1 MMVLR
6 KRGFTLVE
14 LLVVIAIIGI
24 LVALLLPAVQ
34 AAREAGRR
42 MQCGNNLH
50 QLAIAAQNYHDT
62 FRAFPSGFILPNKV
76 LWSGMLLPQL
86 EQNTIYDSLNFSASW
101 ASGPNA
107 AACATLLSVFRCPS
121 APVAEHTNV
130 QGIVD
135 RVPCTY
141 LACATGLMPNESGP
155 PPVAG
160 GANMDGIF
168 FLNSRVKLRDILDGT
183 SSTVAIGEA
192 LFDTDVRG
200 IDHGGTVHI
209 VDHWY
214 IGSPLIYAAEVSES
228 VGSTAVP
235 VNRIFDQSAFI
246 DEKELCFSSRHPGG
260 AQVSFA
266 DGHVAMIAATIDA
279 AVWSALGTRATGEA
293 AQVPSN

>member
-1 MMVLR
+1 MTESR

-14 LLVVIAIIGI
+14 LLVAIAIIGI
-24 LVALLLPAVQ
+24 LVALILPAVQ
-34 AAREAGRR
+34 AAREAARR

-50 QLAIAAQNYHDT
+50 QMAIAAQNYHDT
-62 FRAFPSGFILPNKV
+62 FRAFPCGFILPNQV

-86 EQNTIYDSLNFSASW
+86 EQNTIYDSLSFSSSW

-107 AACATLLSVFRCPS
+107 AACSTLVSVFRCPS
-121 APVAEHTNV
+121 DPVAEHTSV

-141 LACATGLMPNESGP
+141 IACGSGLMRNESGP
-155 PPVAG
+155 SPVAG
-160 GANMDGIF
+160 DAEVDGIF
-168 FLNSRVKLRDILDGT
+168 YLNSSVKLRDILDGS

-200 IDHGGTVHI
+200 IDNGGTVHI

-214 IGSPLIYAAEVSES
+214 IGSPNIHKSDVSES
-228 VGSTAVP
+228 IGSTAVA
-235 VNRIFDQSAFI
+235 VNRIFDAAAFI

-260 AQVSFA
+260 AQVAFA
-266 DGHVAMIAATIDA
+266 DGHVSMVNETIDA
-279 AVWSALGTRATGEA
+279 ATWSALGTRANVDI
-293 AQVPSN
+293 AQAP